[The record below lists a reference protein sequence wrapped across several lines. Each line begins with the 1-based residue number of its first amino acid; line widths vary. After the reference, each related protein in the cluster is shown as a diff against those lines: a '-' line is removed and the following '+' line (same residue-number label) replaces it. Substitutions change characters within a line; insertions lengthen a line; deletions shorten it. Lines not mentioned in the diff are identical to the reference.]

1 MVENNDGSDHFFVSS
16 DHEDQISTTTT
27 FKTATIR
34 KLKYYLV
41 VSLGIHTIISGLATS
56 SVVSD
61 CSEENKRC
69 ELKTSIIRQS
79 D

>member
-1 MVENNDGSDHFFVSS
+1 MMKKLIGSSS
-16 DHEDQISTTTT
+16 VVLNQYTTT
-27 FKTATIR
+27 FKPATTR